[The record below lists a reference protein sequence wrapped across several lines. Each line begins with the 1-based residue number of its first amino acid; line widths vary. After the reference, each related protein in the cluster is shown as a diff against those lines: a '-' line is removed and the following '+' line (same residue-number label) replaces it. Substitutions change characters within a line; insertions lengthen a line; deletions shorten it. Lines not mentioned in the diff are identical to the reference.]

1 MHAYYSTEVVYILCM
16 HMHTFWSAQC
26 MIYYLHEAC
35 SIYACTTRSVAKR
48 LKSIMGNMHTTL
60 VLYLKKR
67 R

>member
-1 MHAYYSTEVVYILCM
+1 
-16 HMHTFWSAQC
+16 MHTFWSAQC

-35 SIYACTTRSVAKR
+35 SIYVFCSLYEARSVAKR